1 MKTWNELAKSI
12 HADNVKA
19 GWWTCPKTGA
29 DLHETRDR
37 LNLSMLIITELSE
50 AAEAY
55 YHDEMDDKLPQYKG
69 VGVELA
75 DAQIRILDRLGADTE
90 RVPVGEIP
98 FVPGYYTEKVSLLQV
113 TGFGTQF
120 AHVTA
125 LISGAA
131 EGDRKGRTDVAVAYL
146 REALNYIE
154 CLGAHMGFDM
164 NELREAKREFN
175 RNRADHKME
184 NRQAEG
190 GKKF

>member
-19 GWWTCPKTGA
+19 GWWTDLTTGA

-37 LNLSMLIITELSE
+37 LNLSMLIITELCE
-50 AAEAY
+50 AADAY
-55 YHDEMDDKLPQYKG
+55 YHDAMDDKLPQYQG

-75 DAQIRILDRLGADTE
+75 DAQIRILDRLGADME
-90 RVPVGEIP
+90 RVPVGDLP
-98 FVPGYYTEKVSLLQV
+98 VFLAPHDPYARMLQRA
-113 TGFGTQF
+113 GFNTQL
-120 AHVTA
+120 ANMVIY
-125 LISGAA
+125 ISQVA
-131 EGDRKGRTDVAVAYL
+131 EFDRKGRTDVAVSYL
-146 REALNYIE
+146 LGCLNYIE
-154 CLGAHMGFDM
+154 SLGTYLGFDM
-164 NELREAKREFN
+164 HELREAKREFN